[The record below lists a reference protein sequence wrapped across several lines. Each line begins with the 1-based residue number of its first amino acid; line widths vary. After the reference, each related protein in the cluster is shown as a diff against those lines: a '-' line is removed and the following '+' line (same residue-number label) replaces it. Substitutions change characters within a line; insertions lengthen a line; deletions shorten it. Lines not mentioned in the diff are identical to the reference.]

1 MSLFGGLESDPWENV
16 PGDAPLAERM
26 RPRTIDEIVGQDHL
40 LGEGRWL
47 REAVREDRVPSLI
60 LWGPP
65 GTGKTTLARVIARAT
80 KADFVPFSAVLSGVK
95 DVKAVMARARR
106 GRDAGG
112 RKTILFVDEIHRFNK
127 AQQDA
132 FLPYVERG
140 DVVLIGATTENPSFE
155 VVGALLSRARVLVLN
170 PLEEEDLLLI
180 LRRALEDRERGLGGS
195 GLEADEGA
203 LIFMAR
209 FGSGDAR
216 RSLGLLEEAARLALA
231 GGKRRI
237 TEEIAREA
245 AGSRSLLY
253 DKSGEEHFN
262 LISAFH
268 KSLRSSDPQAA
279 LYWFERMLAAGEDP
293 LYVARRMVRF
303 AVEDIGLA
311 DPGALRIA
319 LEAKEAFEF
328 LGLPEGKLALAQAV
342 VYLAVAPRSNSVY
355 AALQE
360 VEKEVREGRA
370 DPVPLRIRNAPT
382 GLMKELGYGKGY
394 ESAHDAEEKV
404 PALECLPDRL
414 AGRVFYRPTREGLEE
429 RIARRLA
436 WIEDARRRAREREK
450 GRGRS

>member
-1 MSLFGGLESDPWENV
+1 MSLFGGLSGDPWDRV
-16 PGDAPLAERM
+16 PPDAPLAERM
-26 RPRTIDEIVGQDHL
+26 RPTDIDEIVGQDHI
-40 LGEGRWL
+40 LGKGKWL
-47 REAVREDRVPSLI
+47 REAIEADRVPSLI

-140 DVVLIGATTENPSFE
+140 DVVLVGATTENPSFE
-155 VVGALLSRARVLVLN
+155 VVGALLSRARVLVLK
-170 PLEEEDLLLI
+170 PLEEEDLLVI
-180 LRRALEDRERGLGGS
+180 LRKALADEERGLGKL
-195 GLEADEGA
+195 GLEAEEGA
-203 LIFMAR
+203 LEAMAL

-216 RSLGLLEEAARLALA
+216 RSLGLLEEAAKLTEGR
-231 GGKRRI
+231 GEKKI
-237 TEEIAREA
+237 TREITKEA
-245 AGSRSLLY
+245 AGSRTLLY

-279 LYWFERMLAAGEDP
+279 LYWFERMLASGEDP

-311 DPGALRIA
+311 DPGALKTA
-319 LEAKEAFEF
+319 LAAKEAFEF

-370 DPVPLRIRNAPT
+370 DPVPLQVRNAPT
-382 GLMKELGYGKGY
+382 DLMRRFGYGKGY
-394 ESAHDAEEKV
+394 EHAHDVEGKV
-404 PALECLPDRL
+404 PAMECLPDRL
-414 AGRVFYRPTREGLEE
+414 AGRVFYRPTMEGLEE
-429 RIARRLA
+429 RIAKRLA
-436 WIEDARRRAREREK
+436 WIEEARKRARK
-450 GRGRS
+450 K